1 MVVTVGGRHHAL
13 LRVQPHTHLAQVVGE
28 DGGQTPEGG
37 LVLQTVVMAGGGKQ
51 RAALVHPVVAVGV
64 VAVEQRAAQA
74 GQQAG
79 HVQPVRVVRRL
90 GLQEPAAHAG
100 QALHQQRFNARIL
113 DH

>member
-1 MVVTVGGRHHAL
+1 MVR
-13 LRVQPHTHLAQVVGE
+13 
-28 DGGQTPEGG
+28 
-37 LVLQTVVMAGGGKQ
+37 QTVVMAGGGKQ

-64 VAVEQRAAQA
+64 VAVEQRAAQV

-79 HVQPVRVVRRL
+79 HVQPERGVRRL

-100 QALHQQRFNARIL
+100 QALHQQRFNSRIL